1 MKEKSFKLDPSRRI
15 SLKTLSKKVLTE
27 VRDSARVGDDD
38 LRVGGSDLDQE
49 LVQSF
54 GFVRRSAEQT
64 LVQDYSNR
72 PEIIYRGDLNPDSS
86 VGSLLDWYSEGRGF
100 KSHRLQLNFQ
110 MEKGFR
116 RDPIQYA
123 IKYGCVESNLK

>member
-72 PEIIYRGDLNPDSS
+72 PEIIYRGDLNP
-86 VGSLLDWYSEGRGF
+86 VRTA
-100 KSHRLQLNFQ
+100 QLV
-110 MEKGFR
+110 
-116 RDPIQYA
+116 A
-123 IKYGCVESNLK
+123 C